1 MAETLT
7 KKIFKSFK
15 GKCRGTDVKGNP
27 VLKKEDAELIFIN
40 IYSDGTPEVF
50 CRYRENK
57 FGCNALSKEQDLR
70 YNGLCP
76 YMRGNIKFS

>member
-1 MAETLT
+1 MAKTLT

-15 GKCRGTDVKGNP
+15 GKCRGTDMNRNP

-50 CRYRENK
+50 CRYRE
-57 FGCNALSKEQDLR
+57 GGIRCNVSKKSDPR
-70 YNGLCP
+70 DNGLCP
-76 YMRGNIKFS
+76 YMIRD